1 MSEQKQVRHSC
12 PIPLKDQTG
21 KEPVCPFCT
30 TTEEETI
37 SITGVCKGNGGNGI
51 VETITRTEVCDNS
64 FVREVKLPTAWYEE
78 WNKVADFMAKAE
90 LYKIS
95 VVEGKVLV
103 RVPPQLIGAPIA
115 SLDDIQ
121 SDYWKARPL

>member
-21 KEPVCPFCT
+21 KEPACPFCT
-30 TTEEETI
+30 TTKEETI
-37 SITGVCKGNGGNGI
+37 STTGVCKGNGGNGI

-90 LYKIS
+90 LYLCMNC
-95 VVEGKVLV
+95 GKMF
-103 RVPPQLIGAPIA
+103 GAEDGICIEQFAELTQHRETGYPKT
-115 SLDDIQ
+115 D
-121 SDYWKARPL
+121 